1 MISPTVP
8 PPAEDRSSPTAALRP
23 APEAAPRPVPGAGDA
38 LAGLD
43 HALLDVRRLVNRP
56 GYRRRLLGPLGRRI
70 ELSTVRVLH
79 AVDQAPRPPS
89 IGEVAAILTIDPS
102 TASRLVDQRVS
113 DGLLERSP
121 DPVDRRRAVLS
132 LTVAGRELLEEVA
145 ASRRRMLAEVTDGWT
160 TEEQDELELLLV
172 RLVDGFRRLEEG
184 ERG

>member
-8 PPAEDRSSPTAALRP
+8 PPAEDRPPRTATPEPAPLA
-23 APEAAPRPVPGAGDA
+23 APEAAAA

-70 ELSTVRVLH
+70 ELSTIRVLH

-89 IGEVAAILTIDPS
+89 IGEVAATLTIDPS
-102 TASRLVDQRVS
+102 TASRLVDQRVN

-121 DPVDRRRAVLS
+121 DPVDRRRAVLT
-132 LTVAGRELLEEVA
+132 LTAAGRALLEEVA

-160 TEEQDELELLLV
+160 SEEQDQLELLLV
-172 RLVDGFRRLEEG
+172 RLVDGFRRLEEAD
-184 ERG
+184 RG

>member
-1 MISPTVP
+1 MSSSSAPSSPEEH
-8 PPAEDRSSPTAALRP
+8 PAE
-23 APEAAPRPVPGAGDA
+23 PGAAAA

-113 DGLLERSP
+113 DGLLQRSP
-121 DPVDRRRAVLS
+121 DPQDRRRAVVT
-132 LTVAGRELLEEVA
+132 LTPSGRTLIKDVA
-145 ASRRRMLAEVTDGWT
+145 ASRQRMLAEVTGGWT
-160 TEEQDELELLLV
+160 TADRDQLELLLV
-172 RLVDGFRRLEEG
+172 RLLDGFRRLEETD
-184 ERG
+184 RA